1 MADRADGG
9 PASLRAVHRIRPAYE
24 QVADQIRA
32 LIVEGDLT
40 PGDRLP
46 SEGEVASAFGVSR
59 GTVREAIRIL
69 TAANLLYSVRGAHGG
84 TFVTRT
90 DPSVL
95 RDHLETGLGILSGT
109 DAISLD
115 ELLDTRMLL
124 EVPAA
129 RLAAQRRTDE
139 QLVALREAVEAAPP
153 DADVRYQH
161 HRRFHTEL
169 LEASGNRLLQLVTAP
184 VFGVIRSRFVIPP
197 SRRKIWGEI
206 EADHEEILGLVEA
219 GDGDGA
225 AEAMRRHLVRLNAF
239 YQSMGPRPQA
249 PARRGPIFPVR

>member
-1 MADRADGG
+1 M
-9 PASLRAVHRIRPAYE
+9 HRIRPAYE
-24 QVADQIRA
+24 QVADQIRE
-32 LIVEGDLT
+32 LIVEGELV

-46 SEGEVASAFGVSR
+46 NEGDVASAFGVSR

-95 RDHLETGLGILSGT
+95 REHLETGLGILSGS

-124 EVPAA
+124 EVPTA
-129 RLAAQRRTDE
+129 RLAAERRTE
-139 QLVALREAVEAAPP
+139 EHLVSLREAVAAEPP
-153 DADVRYQH
+153 GSNVRYQY

-169 LEASGNRLLQLVTAP
+169 LEASGNRLLQLVTVP

-197 SRRKIWGEI
+197 SRRKFWNEI
-206 EADHEEILGLVEA
+206 ESDHEEILALVEA
-219 GDGDGA
+219 ADGEGA
-225 AEAMRRHLVRLNAF
+225 ADAMRRHLVRLNAF
-239 YQSMGPRPQA
+239 YQSLGTSALPQPRRTRP
-249 PARRGPIFPVR
+249 FPVR